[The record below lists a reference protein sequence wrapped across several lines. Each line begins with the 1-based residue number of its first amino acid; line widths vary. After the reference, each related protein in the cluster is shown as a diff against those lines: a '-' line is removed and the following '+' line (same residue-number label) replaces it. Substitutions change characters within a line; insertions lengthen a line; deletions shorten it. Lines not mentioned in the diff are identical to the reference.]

1 MEEKLTL
8 LLIEND
14 PSACKKIIGELA
26 KHPDFALVGVTN
38 NAVRAMQYV
47 TDNHPDAVIINL
59 RQDDGEAI
67 AFLKKIRTSEIA
79 CTPFIMVAASADD
92 ETAQKVAREYGADY
106 IINKTPEKCVPT
118 EIIDF
123 FEVTKPV
130 IKARSPKNTEES
142 SSDLMLRRKSR
153 RISAELDKLGMSSK
167 SIGYRYLIEAIGVI
181 MEKPVQ
187 HVCSIIGKRHGKTEN
202 SVERAM
208 QNAIN
213 RTWAGADKDELLAH
227 YTAKIKSR
235 KGVPTITEFIYFYA
249 QKLNNEF

>member
-1 MEEKLTL
+1 
-8 LLIEND
+8 
-14 PSACKKIIGELA
+14 
-26 KHPDFALVGVTN
+26 
-38 NAVRAMQYV
+38 
-47 TDNHPDAVIINL
+47 
-59 RQDDGEAI
+59 
-67 AFLKKIRTSEIA
+67 
-79 CTPFIMVAASADD
+79 MVAVSADD

-106 IINKTPEKCVPT
+106 IINKTPEKCVPA